1 MASRQTDIDKHNLK
15 TSRTVSSFTA
25 SPPPNALEDMIK
37 LQEQVAKLTNQ
48 VEDLHAKVSD
58 VGELREQVKGLQ
70 INTQAAASSSQD
82 TQHVN
87 GMEDIMQLQEQVAKL
102 TNKVLDLQAEVIE
115 IAELREKIKI
125 LQGQKTEDIAQI
137 METLQ
142 PMQEQL
148 AFLSSYHW
156 KQQNQQW
163 HEASDWSQR

>member
-1 MASRQTDIDKHNLK
+1 MASRQTEIDKHNLK
-15 TSRTVSSFTA
+15 TSRTVSSFKA

-48 VEDLHAKVSD
+48 VEDMHAKVSD

-70 INTQAAASSSQD
+70 INTQIATSSSQN
-82 TQHVN
+82 TQQAN
-87 GMEDIMQLQEQVAKL
+87 GMENIMKLQKQVAKL
-102 TNKVLDLQAEVIE
+102 TDKVLDLPAEVTE
-115 IAELREKIKI
+115 IAELRDKIKL
-125 LQGQKTEDIAQI
+125 LQGQKTEDIAEI

-163 HEASDWSQR
+163 HEASGGSQR